1 MVARVGGPVAPYV
14 EFCWLNDSYQ
24 LTIHPMIP
32 AAEAFVPSEEEMQVI
47 EEDDENYEKTLET
60 EEEEEE
66 EEWEEEEFEEEGEE
80 SDEEDTDQKIVVL
93 N

>member
-14 EFCWLNDSYQ
+14 EFCWLNENHQ

-32 AAEAFVPSEEEMQVI
+32 AAEAFVPRYEEEMQVI
-47 EEDDENYEKTLET
+47 EDDDDNYEQTLET
-60 EEEEEE
+60 E
-66 EEWEEEEFEEEGEE
+66 EEEGEE
-80 SDEEDTDQKIVVL
+80 SDEEDTDQEIVVL

>member
-32 AAEAFVPSEEEMQVI
+32 AAEAFVPRFEEEVQVI
-47 EEDDENYEKTLET
+47 EMRARKAGLAVAACAKL
-60 EEEEEE
+60 
-66 EEWEEEEFEEEGEE
+66 
-80 SDEEDTDQKIVVL
+80 QQA
-93 N
+93 

>member
-32 AAEAFVPSEEEMQVI
+32 AAEAFVPRFEEEMQVI
-47 EEDDENYEKTLET
+47 EEDDDNYEQTLET

-66 EEWEEEEFEEEGEE
+66 EELEEGEE

>member
-14 EFCWLNDSYQ
+14 EFCWLNENYQ

-32 AAEAFVPSEEEMQVI
+32 AAEAFVPRYEEEMQVI
-47 EEDDENYEKTLET
+47 EDDDDNYEQTLET

-66 EEWEEEEFEEEGEE
+66 EEWEEEELEEEEE
-80 SDEEDTDQKIVVL
+80 EEEA
-93 N
+93 